1 MRFHA
6 LFIAAGLA
14 AACFTASGLSGQTAS
29 GTVSVVFSPS
39 SGSNQMAV
47 WLESPQGLYAG
58 TLFLTDFIGRRG
70 GGNRTADPKM
80 DTGSG
85 NRPDALPVWAHRR
98 NRIDTTWGAPNLY
111 PPPESAAAYPGD
123 IDAVSAATPGEGMQ
137 SADSHAGNLPSGTW
151 AIWAEVSRSFQ
162 TNAYHNYSFY
172 RGQPSVLW
180 KAELR
185 LSGAPDSAGIADY
198 IGYGSPDGSDGDV
211 RPPDSTITTAADRL
225 SLMPDGFRFKAVFT
239 PDWTGVDGE
248 ADPDG
253 GPASFDLRP
262 NFPNPFNSST
272 VVSFSVPSDGP
283 AALAVYDAAGRNVR
297 TLEEG
302 YRKAGTWTAVWDG
315 LDRLGSE
322 AGSGIYLVRLETPDG
337 AAVRKIL
344 LIR

>member
-1 MRFHA
+1 MRIHT
-6 LFIAAGLA
+6 LCIAAGLA
-14 AACFTASGLSGQTAS
+14 AACFPASGRTAS
-29 GTVSVVFSPS
+29 GTVSIVFSPS

-70 GGNRTADPKM
+70 GGNRTADSGL
-80 DTGSG
+80 DTGDG

-98 NRIDTTWGAPNLY
+98 NWTDTTYGVPNLY

-123 IDAVSAATPGEGMQ
+123 IDAVSAATPDEGMR
-137 SADSHAGNLPSGTW
+137 SAASHAGNLPSGTW
-151 AIWAEVSRSFQ
+151 TLWAEVSRSFQ
-162 TNAYHNYSFY
+162 PNAYHNYSFY

-180 KAELR
+180 KVELR

-239 PDWTGVDGE
+239 PDWTGLESGSDAGV
-248 ADPDG
+248 

-272 VVSFSVPSDGP
+272 IVTFAVPSDGH
-283 AALAVYDAAGRNVR
+283 ATLAVYDMAGRKVR
-297 TLEEG
+297 TLKEG
-302 YRKAGTWTAVWDG
+302 YGRAGVWTSVWDG
-315 LDRLGSE
+315 LDGLGSE
-322 AGSGIYLVRLETPDG
+322 AGSGIYLVRLETRDG
-337 AAVRKIL
+337 AVARKIL